1 MSNQS
6 ASTGKA
12 QTRAETGGSERAG
25 GFDAARLIQEHQAG
39 VWRYLRVLGCDA
51 AEAEDLTQETF
62 LAVLEKPFRVY
73 ERAATA
79 AYLRHVARN
88 LLINARR
95 RASRGGVTMRNM
107 GEANIGEMNVAEMNA
122 AEAAWLRWSGRD
134 DGAERLAALRRCLET
149 LTSRARQA
157 LELRFGQ
164 QASRNAIAAALGMSE
179 DGAKNVLQ
187 RAKQHLRTC
196 IEQEIAKEISPHPSP
211 LPEGAGKKPPETPGS
226 STKAGQPKGALR

>member
-39 VWRYLRVLGCDA
+39 VWRYLRVLGCRA

-62 LAVLEKPFRVY
+62 LAVLQKPFQDY
-73 ERAATA
+73 QRAATA
-79 AYLRHVARN
+79 AYLRQVARN
-88 LLINARR
+88 LLISSRR
-95 RASRGGVTMRNM
+95 RSARG
-107 GEANIGEMNVAEMNA
+107 AEIQKEIVERETAELNA
-122 AEAAWLRWSGRD
+122 AEAAWLRWSGHD
-134 DGAERLAALRRCLET
+134 DGQERLAALRRCLET
-149 LTSRARQA
+149 LTARARQA

-164 QASRNAIAAALGMSE
+164 QASRAAIAAALGMSE

-187 RAKQHLRTC
+187 RAKEHLRTC
-196 IEQEIAKEISPHPSP
+196 IEQEIAKEIPPHPGP
-211 LPEGAGKKPPETPGS
+211 LPVGEGKMPSETPGGS
-226 STKAGQPKGALR
+226 AKAGQPKGALR